1 MEPTYAA
8 VARLVARYAEY
19 LDTGDLEGMAAMFD
33 HATFRSDLPDGVVV
47 LTGADEVLAAFRAST
62 QRDERG
68 LLGTRHVTTNLVVD
82 EGPEED
88 TARARSYFT
97 VLQARPGFPLQVVV
111 AGGYRDEFRRVD
123 GEWRFADRLVRLD
136 LEGDLSRHLVGW
148 TSSTG

>member
-19 LDTGDLEGMAAMFD
+19 LDTGDLEGMAAMFAD
-33 HATFRSDLPDGVVV
+33 ATFRSDLPDGIVVFR
-47 LTGADEVLAAFRAST
+47 GADEVLAAFTAGT

-82 EGPEED
+82 EGPEPG

-111 AGGYRDEFRRVD
+111 AGGYRDEFRQVD

-148 TSSTG
+148 APSGG